1 MNREERTPSRCP
13 SGKFAKIYKVYF
25 AFFAAFAVNL
35 LDFAQLHS
43 RGRPPARAPGNN
55 CLVEYI
61 HQLVDDMERTLV
73 HDPYLT
79 DPNQHK
85 RIVEALLSKDKKQ
98 AQEAMYLH
106 IEETRNRIVNRF

>member
-1 MNREERTPSRCP
+1 
-13 SGKFAKIYKVYF
+13 
-25 AFFAAFAVNL
+25 
-35 LDFAQLHS
+35 
-43 RGRPPARAPGNN
+43 
-55 CLVEYI
+55 
-61 HQLVDDMERTLV
+61 MERTLV

-98 AQEAMYLH
+98 AQEAMYLY